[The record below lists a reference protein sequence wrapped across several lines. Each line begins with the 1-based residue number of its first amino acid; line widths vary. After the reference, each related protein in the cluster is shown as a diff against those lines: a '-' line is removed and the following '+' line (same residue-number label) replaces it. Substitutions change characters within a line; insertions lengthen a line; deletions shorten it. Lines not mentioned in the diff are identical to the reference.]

1 MTVHA
6 DVIVCCMI
14 LTENQLLVYRSRR
27 HRYHSC
33 RRVTDVRAGRSS
45 SNNYRCVERGF
56 DFPAAGR
63 VLVVVKM
70 AVTKAREKLLVGR
83 NMDL

>member
-33 RRVTDVRAGRSS
+33 RRVTSGPAGRCLIIIDVS
-45 SNNYRCVERGF
+45 REVLIF
-56 DFPAAGR
+56 PPPAAC
-63 VLVVVKM
+63 
-70 AVTKAREKLLVGR
+70 TLLSR
-83 NMDL
+83 WRWLKPAKNYW